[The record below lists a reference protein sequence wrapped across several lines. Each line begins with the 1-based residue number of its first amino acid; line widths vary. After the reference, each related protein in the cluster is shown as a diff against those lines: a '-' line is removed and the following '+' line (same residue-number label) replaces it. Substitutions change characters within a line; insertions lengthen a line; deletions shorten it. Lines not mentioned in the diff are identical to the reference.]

1 MSWILRGE
9 LCGLGEQLLF
19 GDHQLYNTLTTSHAM
34 LMIFFFIMPG
44 VMAGLGNLL
53 VPIQLCV
60 PEMMFPKVNNLGIWL
75 LVDAY
80 LLIVGSSW
88 IDEGAGTAWT
98 VYPPLSLTSSHAGL
112 SVDVFLISLH
122 AAGGSSLTGAVNMIC
137 TVSYARR
144 VHSTLLQVSLYPWA
158 VAITA
163 ALLIGVIPVLAGA
176 ITMVLADRSCNTSF
190 FDVVAG
196 GDPVMYQ
203 HLFWVFGHPEVYII
217 ILPVFGI
224 VSHSVHRVAVFSLFN
239 MLGMIYAMMSI
250 GVVGYFVWAH
260 HMFTVGLDVD
270 TRSYFSS
277 ATLLIALP
285 TSIKVFSWLVA
296 MRRSMVASTASW
308 YILAF
313 LLMFLLG
320 GVTGLVLANSELDL
334 VMHDTYYVVAHFHY
348 VLSLGAVFGLL
359 VGISATH
366 ELLVGYRLPT

>member
-1 MSWILRGE
+1 
-9 LCGLGEQLLF
+9 
-19 GDHQLYNTLTTSHAM
+19 
-34 LMIFFFIMPG
+34 
-44 VMAGLGNLL
+44 
-53 VPIQLCV
+53 
-60 PEMMFPKVNNLGIWL
+60 
-75 LVDAY
+75 
-80 LLIVGSSW
+80 
-88 IDEGAGTAWT
+88 
-98 VYPPLSLTSSHAGL
+98 
-112 SVDVFLISLH
+112 
-122 AAGGSSLTGAVNMIC
+122 
-137 TVSYARR
+137 
-144 VHSTLLQVSLYPWA
+144 
-158 VAITA
+158 
-163 ALLIGVIPVLAGA
+163 
-176 ITMVLADRSCNTSF
+176 MVLADRACNTSF

-308 YILAF
+308 YIMSF

-359 VGISATH
+359 VGVATSH

>member
-1 MSWILRGE
+1 MGPLHLQCVASILWTTNAKLVGTVYLGASIAFGVSGLLMSWILRGE

-44 VMAGLGNLL
+44 VMSGLGNLL

-60 PEMMFPKVNNLGIWL
+60 PELLFPKVNNLGMWL

-98 VYPPLSLTSSHAGL
+98 VYPPLSLSSSHGGL

-122 AAGGSSLTGAVNMIC
+122 AAGGSSLTGAINLMATIA
-137 TVSYARR
+137 YARR
-144 VHSTLLQVSLYPWA
+144 VHSSLLQTSLYPWA
-158 VAITA
+158 VMITA
-163 ALLIGVIPVLAGA
+163 ALLVGVIPVLAGA

-190 FDVVAG
+190 YDVVAG

-239 MLGMIYAMMSI
+239 MVGMIYAMVAI

-285 TSIKVFSWLVA
+285 TSIKVFS
-296 MRRSMVASTASW
+296 
-308 YILAF
+308 
-313 LLMFLLG
+313 
-320 GVTGLVLANSELDL
+320 
-334 VMHDTYYVVAHFHY
+334 
-348 VLSLGAVFGLL
+348 
-359 VGISATH
+359 
-366 ELLVGYRLPT
+366 

>member
-1 MSWILRGE
+1 
-9 LCGLGEQLLF
+9 
-19 GDHQLYNTLTTSHAM
+19 M

-44 VMAGLGNLL
+44 VMSGLGNLL

-98 VYPPLSLTSSHAGL
+98 VYPPLSLSPSHGGL

-122 AAGGSSLTGAVNMIC
+122 AAGGSSLTGAINITS
-137 TVSYARR
+137 TVLYARR

-163 ALLIGVIPVLAGA
+163 ALLVGVIPVLAGA
-176 ITMVLADRSCNTSF
+176 ITMVLTDRSCNTSF
-190 FDVVAG
+190 YDVVAG

-224 VSHSVHRVAVFSLFN
+224 VSHCVHRVAVFSLFN
-239 MLGMIYAMMSI
+239 MVGMIYAMVSI

-296 MRRSMVASTASW
+296 MRRCVVTTTCAW
-308 YILAF
+308 YIMAF

-334 VMHDTYYVVAHFHY
+334 VLHDTYYVVAHFHY

-359 VGISATH
+359 VGLTATH
-366 ELLVGYRLPT
+366 ELLIGHRLPLWASRVQLGVLLAGTTSVF